1 MMVADGG
8 GGGRKRRGGNF
19 VLAFFLLPNA
29 FAPFAGSPRGEPEE
43 DSPKCSLF
51 LSVKES
57 FHPAPVSFYRLLGI

>member
-1 MMVADGG
+1 MGGGGFIIADGG
-8 GGGRKRRGGNF
+8 KKQLCFG
-19 VLAFFLLPNA
+19 LFFLLTNA
-29 FAPFAGSPRGEPEE
+29 FAPFAGSPCGEPEE